1 MIRIDEIH
9 ENTFFAWLKRNHF
22 GMRSFHMHPIG
33 ASAPEAIYCQG
44 TQLAWEHNY
53 ITFFDAEPIN
63 LERFRPTFDK
73 IRYDLAQD
81 IHQRRN
87 SQQMGYIVTSE
98 HDSEKVE
105 QLCSIYGW
113 KPLYYF
119 FWGWA
124 ALDWYR
130 GYDQT
135 FLIRP
140 PEQRRIQHTFVAPNR
155 IIGGARN
162 HRVELLYHLLARN
175 LHQNNHV
182 SCPAICPVEGVDIQ
196 TLASQLD
203 PAQYPDAESVFSAAN
218 LPLNMP
224 GETGHPMH
232 SCWLSLW
239 EPVEA
244 SLFYLVSE
252 TTARGRRHQLTEK
265 IFKPICQQIPF
276 VLHSTQGSLAYLR
289 SYGFETFSDLWDES
303 YDDEPNDQLRI
314 QKIADLVAHLNRL
327 SRQEQQYFYRRA
339 IPVLRHNYQH
349 FYSGAFQ
356 QILWQELQAMLS
368 QISADRP
375 PELDHEW
382 APIELPNHSEAAAA
396 AHD

>member
-33 ASAPEAIYCQG
+33 ASTPEAIYCQG

-63 LERFRPTFDK
+63 LERFRATFDK
-73 IRYDLAQD
+73 IRYDLAGD
-81 IHQRRN
+81 IHERR
-87 SQQMGYIVTSE
+87 STETLGYVVTSE
-98 HDSEKVE
+98 HESENVAE
-105 QLCSIYGW
+105 LCSIYGW
-113 KPLYYF
+113 RPLYYF

-135 FLIRP
+135 FLITP
-140 PEQRRIQHTFVAPNR
+140 PEQRRIDHTFVAPNR
-155 IIGGARN
+155 IIGGARS
-162 HRVELLYHLLARN
+162 HRVELLYHIFARN

-182 SCPAICPVEGVDIQ
+182 SCPVQCPVEGTTMQ
-196 TLASQLD
+196 TLARQLD
-203 PAQYPDAESVFSAAN
+203 PVLYPAAESVFSSIT
-218 LPLNMP
+218 LPINMP

-239 EPVEA
+239 QPVEA

-276 VLHSTQGSLAYLR
+276 ILHATAGSLAYLR
-289 SYGFETFSDLWDES
+289 SYGFRTFGDLWDES
-303 YDDEPNDQLRI
+303 YDAEPDDHRRI
-314 QKIADLVAHLNRL
+314 AKIADLVTHLNSL
-327 SRQEQQYFYRRA
+327 SCSEQQSLYEQA
-339 IPVLRHNYQH
+339 IPVLRHNYEH

-356 QILWQELQAMLS
+356 AVLWQELKHMLS
-368 QISADRP
+368 QIEPDRP
-375 PELDHEW
+375 AELDET
-382 APIELPNHSEAAAA
+382 APVIEPWSSGEAAAA
-396 AHD
+396 A

>member
-44 TQLAWEHNY
+44 TQEAWEHNY

-63 LERFRPTFDK
+63 LERFRTTFDK
-73 IRYDLAQD
+73 IRYDLAGD
-81 IHQRRN
+81 IHERRQ
-87 SQQMGYIVTSE
+87 SERLGYLVTSE
-98 HDSEKVE
+98 HASENVDE
-105 QLCSIYGW
+105 LCSIYGW
-113 KPLYYF
+113 QPLYYF

-140 PEQRRIQHTFVAPNR
+140 PEQRRITNTFVAPNR
-155 IIGGARN
+155 IIGGARS
-162 HRVELLYHLLARN
+162 HRLELLYHIFARG
-175 LHQNNHV
+175 LHQGNHV
-182 SCPAICPVEGVDIQ
+182 SCPVQCPVEATHVQ
-196 TLASQLD
+196 ALAAQLD
-203 PAQYPDAESVFSAAN
+203 PTQYPQAQQVFDQVG

-239 EPVEA
+239 EPVES

-265 IFKPICQQIPF
+265 VFKPICQQIPF
-276 VLHSTQGSLAYLR
+276 VLHSTAGSLEYLR
-289 SYGFETFSDLWDES
+289 SYGFETFADVWDES
-303 YDDEPNDQLRI
+303 YDAEPDDHRRI
-314 QKIADLVAHLNRL
+314 EKIADLVAQLNRL
-327 SRQEQQYFYRRA
+327 SPREQQYFYRRA
-339 IPVLRHNYQH
+339 LPKIRHNYDH
-349 FYSGAFQ
+349 FYSGKFQ
-356 QILWQELQAMLS
+356 ARLWQELMDMLS
-368 QISADRP
+368 QIRLDRP
-375 PELDHEW
+375 EELGRNPPVVLCD
-382 APIELPNHSEAAAA
+382 SGEAAAA
-396 AHD
+396 A